1 MSFERGFERGVE
13 TGVENDVERCEKSG
27 AKIRS
32 GAVRVFVKRDPKG
45 ARPFVRGVAASL
57 ITTLL
62 TVLFMGIGP
71 AFATASCDELLPDFR
86 CDEDRE
92 ARPKGHVAPMSMPY
106 LFEDPYITTDLVL
119 VGIYN
124 NFPAHSIVGGGD
136 AGVIALQAR
145 LAITDRLAFIAT
157 KDGYTISRP
166 DHTLLD
172 NEEGF
177 MNITAGF
184 KYAVIDDRESGLI
197 VTPSFRYEVPLGN
210 DGVFQGKGRGVAIP
224 AISVGYGPEN
234 IHLIADLGAQI
245 AADANE
251 SSSSLFYNIH
261 LDQAFEVAYIPG
273 ADFLVPFIELNGMTW
288 VNSGDGSNT
297 YETDAGRLPIKT
309 IQNVLHGAGL
319 TTNLRGEG
327 NDIINLGSSGVA
339 GNTVITMA
347 WGFWI
352 PFRNGFNTGFSY
364 ERALSQREDLVE
376 QRVTL
381 MVSYDF

>member
-1 MSFERGFERGVE
+1 MDRATDREIESEQAATAGAVHATAIRALRLGHRLAGVA
-13 TGVENDVERCEKSG
+13 VVLFLVVL
-27 AKIRS
+27 
-32 GAVRVFVKRDPKG
+32 GAVRP
-45 ARPFVRGVAASL
+45 ANAA
-57 ITTLL
+57 
-62 TVLFMGIGP
+62 
-71 AFATASCDELLPDFR
+71 DEECNGFLPDFS
-86 CDEDRE
+86 CDRE
-92 ARPKGHVAPMSMPY
+92 ARPAGHVAPMSMPY
-106 LFEDPYITTDLVL
+106 LFEDPYITTEVNL
-119 VGIYN
+119 VGIYH
-124 NFPAHSIVGGGD
+124 NFPSDSIVGGGD

-166 DHTLLD
+166 DSPLLD

-197 VTPSFRYEVPLGN
+197 VTPSFRYEIPLGS

-224 AISVGYGPEN
+224 AVSVGYGPKN
-234 IHLIADLGAQI
+234 IHLVADLGAQI
-245 AADANE
+245 AANANE

-261 LDQAFEVAYIPG
+261 LDQAFEVDCIPG
-273 ADFLVPFIELNGMTW
+273 ADFFVPFIELNGMSW

-297 YETDAGRLPIKT
+297 YETDLGRLPIKT
-309 IQNVLHGAGL
+309 IQDAQHFAFGVTKDH
-319 TTNLRGEG
+319 RGEG
-327 NDIINLGSSGVA
+327 NDVINLGSSGVA

-347 WGFWI
+347 WGFRI

-364 ERALSQREDLVE
+364 ERSLSQREDLTE
-376 QRVTL
+376 QRATW